1 MFIVWGSGMY
11 GKVDEIPEIGYVRT
25 KFGHLYYFPLIP
37 TASYFVTQEAGDQFA
52 GSSLPLNVKSILK
65 AYIWSGLVVAAVG
78 CIIVGGATLTAPIGA
93 VEVAVATIMILGS
106 IAAAYFSG
114 RIWSKASYQRAVEIA
129 DQLNFDPQ
137 LKIYIDL
144 QYEQISE
151 QEADD
156 RLDELSS
163 DLDELDDLTDEI
175 AASGLDQTFTTN

>member
-1 MFIVWGSGMY
+1 
-11 GKVDEIPEIGYVRT
+11 
-25 KFGHLYYFPLIP
+25 
-37 TASYFVTQEAGDQFA
+37 
-52 GSSLPLNVKSILK
+52 
-65 AYIWSGLVVAAVG
+65 
-78 CIIVGGATLTAPIGA
+78 
-93 VEVAVATIMILGS
+93 MILGS

-156 RLDELSS
+156 RLDKLSS